1 MDCELRGGAEMEDD
15 DKEEGETFV
24 VKSPVFE
31 LELVAGE
38 SSEGE
43 GAGHAD
49 DWEEGCD
56 LLLLKDD

>member
-1 MDCELRGGAEMEDD
+1 MEDD